1 MTSLVLSPP
10 TPELTDPSGIGS
22 CIAPCPRLDPEGT
35 LLLLLPLDLERES
48 SLKGDEGM
56 ELSLLEWLLLLLLLL
71 LPVACE
77 LLPLPEFVN
86 DSSDK
91 STLTLPPDV
100 TPERTLDRFGV
111 LLSLEVVD
119 SGRACAGFRSTF
131 GRGRGELLPFPF
143 SFLDP
148 LPFPFPFSFLDPCPL
163 PELLPNPCPCPEPFP
178 LLEPF
183 PFPNPNPFP
192 ELFLCPE
199 PSAERARGELGSAV
213 REDRDRLNALN
224 ILNDTGVVGVFGCI
238 AFAFAWVELELGIGI
253 GIGVGFEL
261 EIGIGIWN
269 TESVAIG
276 LLPGVNCRNSSIE
289 SGGGE

>member
-1 MTSLVLSPP
+1 M
-10 TPELTDPSGIGS
+10 
-22 CIAPCPRLDPEGT
+22 
-35 LLLLLPLDLERES
+35 
-48 SLKGDEGM
+48 
-56 ELSLLEWLLLLLLLL
+56 LL

-91 STLTLPPDV
+91 STLTLTLPPDV

-111 LLSLEVVD
+111 LLSLDVVD
-119 SGRACAGFRSTF
+119 SGRACAGLRSTF

-143 SFLDP
+143 PCPDP
-148 LPFPFPFSFLDPCPL
+148 FPFPFPFSFLDPCPL
-163 PELLPNPCPCPEPFP
+163 PELLPNP
-178 LLEPF
+178 
-183 PFPNPNPFP
+183 FP
-192 ELFLCPE
+192 ELFLCPW

-238 AFAFAWVELELGIGI
+238 AFAFAW
-253 GIGVGFEL
+253 IGVEL

-269 TESVAIG
+269 AESVAIG
-276 LLPGVNCRNSSIE
+276 LLPGVNCLKSSID